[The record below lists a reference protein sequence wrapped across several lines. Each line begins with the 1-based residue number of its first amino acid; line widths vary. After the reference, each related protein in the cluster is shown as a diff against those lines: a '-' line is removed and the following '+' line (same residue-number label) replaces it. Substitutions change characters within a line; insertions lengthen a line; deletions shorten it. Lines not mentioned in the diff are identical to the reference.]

1 MPRTSNAVGL
11 SLLALVAALM
21 LTTRPIGARAALIP
35 ASHLTAPQPESAGR
49 DSPTKPLRDA
59 IPGIDARLA
68 ELGPDNPGAY
78 YLLAEEIAYEAVEAA
93 DLALARQ
100 LYVLAYALSERKRPG
115 DVSPASVCLAL
126 RAIEISQPVR
136 DWLTTV
142 SESID
147 TRYAATDW
155 NTASTE
161 DIPPQVA
168 LLAAE
173 ALGLVRAGEGLRARR
188 LLENP
193 EIRAVFERYETLLGS
208 TGARGALQRTE
219 ADAAIWPCPECS
231 NARYVT
237 RLDAQSKPVTR
248 LCGTCHGNPGPR
260 ISESEFI
267 AHMRFESHLLSGVQQ
282 SWAAQI
288 ALDQGAPLIDLD
300 LGQIL
305 PTLFE
310 RYDAD
315 PDACWWRGGAWSKTR

>member
-1 MPRTSNAVGL
+1 MQQTRNEIGF
-11 SLLALVAALM
+11 SLVALVAALM
-21 LTTRPIGARAALIP
+21 LTSTPIRTRAALIP
-35 ASHLTAPQPESAGR
+35 VSHSTSSQPETAKR
-49 DSPTKPLRDA
+49 DSPTKALRDA

-68 ELGPDNPGAY
+68 ALGPDNPEAY

-100 LYVLAYALSERKRPG
+100 LYVLAYALSERKPIG
-115 DVSPASVCLAL
+115 DVNPASVCLAL

-155 NTASTE
+155 NTSSTE

-173 ALGLVRAGEGLRARR
+173 ALGLVRAGEGHRARK

-260 ISESEFI
+260 ISEEEFI

-300 LGQIL
+300 LADIL
-305 PTLFE
+305 PTLTE
-310 RYDAD
+310 RYAAD
-315 PDACWWRGGAWSKTR
+315 PRACWWRDGAWSKAP